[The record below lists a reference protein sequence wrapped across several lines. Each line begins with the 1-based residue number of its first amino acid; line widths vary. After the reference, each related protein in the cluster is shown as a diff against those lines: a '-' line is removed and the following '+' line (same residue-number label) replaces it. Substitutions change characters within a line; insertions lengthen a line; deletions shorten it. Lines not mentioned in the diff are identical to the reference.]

1 MLPSIAASAA
11 PSVLPSEPPVTPPPS
26 KTPKPPKTAPPST
39 GPSLPNLV
47 ITKFVAATDP
57 IQAGVKTDGRVTIKN
72 EGTADAGPFDLG
84 YGFSADDGSSFGGNS
99 PLPVDGLAAGDSIQL
114 TVNLSL
120 DVGGGYTFTAR
131 ADSNKAITESNED
144 DNSTTLHVTVSSL
157 PNLVFTDG
165 VSVTV
170 DTQGNGGYDI
180 NYQVQ
185 NTGTAATTV
194 SFTITFAWSSSLA
207 SGTFPSED
215 CCFAGP
221 GTEDGLAAGGVSAH
235 YSVSGY
241 NFPSPATY
249 TFVAT
254 LDSTDVIQESN
265 EDDNTATYQVTVAN

>member
-1 MLPSIAASAA
+1 M
-11 PSVLPSEPPVTPPPS
+11 
-26 KTPKPPKTAPPST
+26 
-39 GPSLPNLV
+39 PNLV

-84 YGFSADDGSSFGGNS
+84 YGFKADDGSSFGGNS

-120 DVGGGYTFTAR
+120 DVDGGYTFTAT

-157 PNLVFTDG
+157 ANLVWPDG
-165 VSVTV
+165 AFSVTP
-170 DTQGNGGYDI
+170 DANIGGYDL

-194 SFTITFAWSSSLA
+194 SFTITFAWSSTLS

-215 CCFAGP
+215 CCFSGAGS
-221 GTEDGLAAGGVSAH
+221 EDTLAAGALSTLF
-235 YSVSGY
+235 SVTSY
-241 NFPSPATY
+241 HFPSPATY
-249 TFVAT
+249 TVVAT
-254 LDSTDVIQESN
+254 LDSDNVIPESN
-265 EDDNTATYQVTVAN
+265 EDDNTATYQVTVP